1 MSKLLEILQASIGKQ
16 MNNFFAPPLTQW
28 LAGTLLK
35 AEHGE
40 VEMSFVV
47 RNEMTN
53 PAGMLHG
60 GIHAAILDDIIG
72 MNVASLG
79 LPNLYVSVNLSIDFL
94 APARVGEVVISKT
107 KIIRAGKTIVNAT
120 AEIYNEK
127 GILLSKA
134 TSNLANTGLPAP
146 M

>member
-1 MSKLLEILQASIGKQ
+1 MNPLLEMFKAHVGKP
-16 MNNFFAPPLTQW
+16 MADFAPPLTRW

-40 VEMSFVV
+40 FEMSFVV
-47 RNEMTN
+47 RSEMTN

-60 GIHAAILDDIIG
+60 GIHSAILDDTIG
-72 MNVASLG
+72 MTVAALG
-79 LPNLYVSVNLSIDFL
+79 LPNLYVSINLTIDFL
-94 APARVGEVVISKT
+94 APARIGEIVISKT
-107 KIIRAGKTIVNAT
+107 KIMRAGKTIVNAS

-127 GILLSKA
+127 GSLLSRA
-134 TSNLANTGLPAP
+134 TSNLANTGLPAV

>member
-1 MSKLLEILQASIGKQ
+1 MSKLLEMLQTGIGKP
-16 MNNFFAPPLTQW
+16 MNHFAPPLTQW

-35 AEHGE
+35 AEQGE
-40 VEMSFVV
+40 IEMSFVV
-47 RNEMTN
+47 RTEMTN

-60 GIHAAILDDIIG
+60 GIHAAILDDTIG
-72 MNVASLG
+72 MTVAALG

-94 APARVGEVVISKT
+94 APARIGEVVIGKT
-107 KIIRAGKTIVNAT
+107 KVTRAGKTIVNAT

-127 GILLSKA
+127 GVLLSRA
-134 TSNLANTGLPAP
+134 MSNLANTGLPAP

>member
-1 MSKLLEILQASIGKQ
+1 MSKLLEMLQASIGKP
-16 MNNFFAPPLTQW
+16 MNHFAPPLTEW
-28 LAGTLLK
+28 LGGTLLK
-35 AEHGE
+35 AEHGAF
-40 VEMSFVV
+40 EMSFTV

-60 GIHAAILDDIIG
+60 GIHAAILDDTIG
-72 MNVASLG
+72 MTVATLG
-79 LPNLYVSVNLSIDFL
+79 LANLYVSVNLSIDFL

-127 GILLSKA
+127 GQLLSRA
-134 TSNLANTGLPAP
+134 MSNLANTGMPAV